1 MKWTVVLLRLINAF
15 AGPYVLSHRVHARHV
30 TSRIDSNKLIE
41 FPRYRAQSP
50 VSPILFRGHNF
61 GFSTSRQA
69 DKRVCCSR
77 SIAPTHQ
84 NNNELYSRYFSW
96 GNRTHTTMTNPN
108 SIREKHRDFSL
119 IRFWCCCCCCALLPE
134 VSYLLRS
141 TCSELFAQSA

>member
-1 MKWTVVLLRLINAF
+1 MLLRLINAF

-69 DKRVCCSR
+69 DKRVRVCAVRVQSLLLTR
-77 SIAPTHQ
+77 TIMNYILGIFHEAIALTP
-84 NNNELYSRYFSW
+84 
-96 GNRTHTTMTNPN
+96 P
-108 SIREKHRDFSL
+108 
-119 IRFWCCCCCCALLPE
+119 
-134 VSYLLRS
+134 
-141 TCSELFAQSA
+141 